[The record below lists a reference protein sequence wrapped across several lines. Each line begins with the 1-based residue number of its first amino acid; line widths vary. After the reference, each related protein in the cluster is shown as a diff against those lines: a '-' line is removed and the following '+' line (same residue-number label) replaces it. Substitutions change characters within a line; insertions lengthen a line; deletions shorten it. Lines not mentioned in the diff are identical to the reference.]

1 MFIYNLLYIPSEIS
15 FTTNTNKLLD
25 VHSEICII
33 SHKSIF
39 GVDSLEL
46 HNIKKDTSS
55 TYILQG
61 K

>member
-25 VHSEICII
+25 VHSGICII